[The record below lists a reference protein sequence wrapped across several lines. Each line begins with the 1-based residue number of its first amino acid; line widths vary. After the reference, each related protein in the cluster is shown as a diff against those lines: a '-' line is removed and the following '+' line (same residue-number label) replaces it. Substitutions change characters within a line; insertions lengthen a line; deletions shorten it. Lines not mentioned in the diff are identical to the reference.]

1 MPNFCLH
8 DLLFLNVTKL
18 SVIQCYATL
27 KSVSNRTVGAEN
39 GVRGD
44 IFISHEKKNLIRKCV
59 YISLLDHKT
68 Y

>member
-44 IFISHEKKNLIRKCV
+44 IFISHEKKKSDSKMCV
-59 YISLLDHKT
+59 YKSVGS
-68 Y
+68 